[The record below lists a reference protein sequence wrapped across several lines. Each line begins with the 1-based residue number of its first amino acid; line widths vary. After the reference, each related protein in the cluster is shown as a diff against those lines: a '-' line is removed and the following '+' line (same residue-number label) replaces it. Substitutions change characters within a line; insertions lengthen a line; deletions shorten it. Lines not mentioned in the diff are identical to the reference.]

1 MNIFKNI
8 LGKRSSDITKKT
20 RATKKQKGPNEKNE
34 NVLRESILPNKQQQ
48 DEILAFERER
58 NEILKERL
66 SLRKELL
73 EFEEN

>member
-1 MNIFKNI
+1 
-8 LGKRSSDITKKT
+8 
-20 RATKKQKGPNEKNE
+20 
-34 NVLRESILPNKQQQ
+34 LPNKQQQ